1 MCVVWFLLFF
11 LKPQYI
17 NLAKWYFQS
26 RTILLLGKMMYR
38 EAITSLFS
46 NRLFSIYQVQSQLQ
60 NTFLA
65 LSDIYYTNLALYNT
79 FCYLITNQN
88 QIGDRAKTWFLRK
101 QYTHFT
107 ELLSLLVESYAVP
120 LRVFYRSSTSNRE
133 KLVEEP
139 NLFRNDKQIYMQ
151 RQIHIYPDQAK
162 ICETKCILLHHF
174 MHTILY
180 IWLFQQNTCH

>member
-11 LKPQYI
+11 LKLQYI

-65 LSDIYYTNLALYNT
+65 LSDTTQINTYLALYNT

-88 QIGDRAKTWFLRK
+88 QIGTSAKTWFLRK
-101 QYTHFT
+101 QYTRFT

-120 LRVFYRSSTSNRE
+120 LRVFYIFS
-133 KLVEEP
+133 
-139 NLFRNDKQIYMQ
+139 
-151 RQIHIYPDQAK
+151 
-162 ICETKCILLHHF
+162 
-174 MHTILY
+174 
-180 IWLFQQNTCH
+180 

>member
-11 LKPQYI
+11 LKLQYI

-60 NTFLA
+60 NTFLV
-65 LSDIYYTNLALYNT
+65 LSDIYYTNQHISRTIYNT

-88 QIGDRAKTWFLRK
+88 QIGTSAKTWFLRK
-101 QYTHFT
+101 QYTRFT
-107 ELLSLLVESYAVP
+107 ELLSLLVESYAVH
-120 LRVFYRSSTSNRE
+120 LRVFYIFS
-133 KLVEEP
+133 
-139 NLFRNDKQIYMQ
+139 
-151 RQIHIYPDQAK
+151 
-162 ICETKCILLHHF
+162 
-174 MHTILY
+174 
-180 IWLFQQNTCH
+180 